1 MLNLRKLRNNIILF
15 WHGLLFGLKDADS
28 RLMRQIANKKYDDA
42 EINQKIEVGG
52 VYNDLLNQKET
63 QQVKEFRDSYYRVL
77 KEADKF
83 IISTTFDAS
92 ADEYRATARRKDSSF
107 QEQHVIVDESDNLP
121 IKLIQFNHITNN
133 GVTETIE
140 MNALDNNET
149 NCQYLFEVDRC
160 GVIPR
165 FRIEKYIK
173 KVVLK
178 KTTDASKY
186 IMDVYCS
193 IYPRQFNSVDALFI
207 SEMRRVMDK
216 KLYTNDTVYFD
227 KFSFTTYKAYNVDD
241 IHRFELIN
249 NRLKDIIIF
258 DGNFVLKYE
267 SDAIVNDVDLTEKYK
282 TKEMDEKYETKA
294 LKLKAL
300 PFECIEKIIEN
311 N

>member
-15 WHGLLFGLKDADS
+15 FHGLFYGLRDADS
-28 RLMRQIANKKYDDA
+28 KMMKQVANKKYDDN
-42 EINQKIEVGG
+42 EINQKLEIGG
-52 VYNDLLNQKET
+52 IFNDLLNQKET
-63 QQVKEFRDSYYRVL
+63 QQVKEFRDSYYRIL

-83 IISTTFDAS
+83 VVSLTIDKDN
-92 ADEYRATARRKDSSF
+92 DEIRGTARRKDSSF
-107 QEQHVIVDESDNLP
+107 QEKHVIIDESDNLP
-121 IKLIQFNHITNN
+121 IKLIQFNYITNDDIDN
-133 GVTETIE
+133 TIKNN
-140 MNALDNNET
+140 MFDNNET
-149 NCQYLFEVDRC
+149 NCQYLFEIDRC
-160 GVIPR
+160 GITPR

-178 KTTDASKY
+178 KTTSSSKY
-186 IMDVYCS
+186 VMDIYCS

-207 SEMRRVMDK
+207 SEMRRVMEK

-249 NRLKDIIIF
+249 NKLKEISIF

-282 TKEMDEKYETKA
+282 TKEMDEKYSKKA
-294 LKLKAL
+294 SKSNTVTLEQAERFL
-300 PFECIEKIIEN
+300 IN
-311 N
+311 S